1 MEVKREDVEDSR
13 TKFHCPN
20 RDLASPC
27 KVPMV
32 GDRAME
38 TPENQNMHV
47 EHACFELLLS

>member
-1 MEVKREDVEDSR
+1 MEVKREAVEDSR
-13 TKFHCPN
+13 TKFHCPS
-20 RDLASPC
+20 RYLASPC

-32 GDRAME
+32 GDTAME